1 MGNGQRAIEGMFP
14 RASRRVLGPDGV
26 AGALEVGYGVLDGI
40 VYELEAFAEGLLD
53 AIELLHGVDID
64 LAHFAFAAF
73 LGQAQD
79 LFAALL
85 GFVEHAF
92 IGNEIFR
99 AAAGPFDDVRGFL
112 LRLGN
117 DLFAVAHYALGLPY
131 LAGDGDAHL
140 LDELDEIVFLH
151 HHPMTER
158 NPLADP
164 DHIFQLVQEVED
176 FDGAFACA
184 MVWLAGSIA
193 LVVLVVAHVPARP
206 AVITPNRSRRTAST

>member
-53 AIELLHGVDID
+53 AIELLHGVEID
-64 LAHFAFAAF
+64 LAHFAFA
-73 LGQAQD
+73 D
-79 LFAALL
+79 
-85 GFVEHAF
+85 
-92 IGNEIFR
+92 
-99 AAAGPFDDVRGFL
+99 
-112 LRLGN
+112 
-117 DLFAVAHYALGLPY
+117 YALGLPY